1 MNLIHINLQP
11 KYENLLVR
19 EELVAV
25 VEKVLDYLNIIDS
38 EISISFIENSQIREL
53 NRMYRGVDS
62 ETDVLSFTFNEV
74 NPETGYR
81 MLGDIL
87 IAIPIAQNQATK
99 MHHPLSK
106 EINLLMI
113 HGILHLLGYD
123 HEMKQDKIKMVPIQ
137 KKLVHLVG

>member
-19 EELVAV
+19 EELVTV

-38 EISISFIENSQIREL
+38 EISISFIENRQIREL

>member
-25 VEKVLDYLNIIDS
+25 VEKVLDYLNIFDC
-38 EISISFIENSQIREL
+38 EISISFIENRRIREL
-53 NRMYRGVDS
+53 NRIYRGIDA
-62 ETDVLSFTFNEV
+62 ETDVLSFPFNEV

-87 IAIPIAQNQATK
+87 IAIPIAQYQAIK

-123 HEMKQDKIKMVPIQ
+123 HEMKQDKLKMFPIQ